1 MWRPGSTR
9 GVRVV
14 HVPRSFVLVF
24 VALSVLTLV
33 APAGAQTASECQPQI
48 TALRETTLSAT
59 FTGQNAAKDQAGLI
73 GKLDSATA
81 KVEQGKISDV
91 VQVLTQ
97 FRDKVVTLQAQGKID
112 AGNAE
117 ILIAGADDA
126 IICLEPPAA

>member
-1 MWRPGSTR
+1 M
-9 GVRVV
+9 V
-14 HVPRSFVLVF
+14 HVLRSFVVVF

-33 APAGAQTASECQPQI
+33 APAGAQTASKCQLQI
-48 TALRETTLSAT
+48 TALREATLSAT
-59 FTGQNAAKDQAGLI
+59 FTGQNAPKDQVGLI
-73 GKLDSATA
+73 GKLDSAST
-81 KVEQGKISDV
+81 KLQQGKISET

-112 AGNAE
+112 ARNAA